1 LRRTPEQLGTWLRE
15 RRTRSGLSQRQL
27 AELAGVSTRSIRE
40 IEHGRARSSHSP
52 SVLRVIEALEP
63 DTEGEPTGPAPFRVA
78 VLGPLAL
85 HVTGRHTAP
94 GAARQSS
101 LLALLGLHPGTSVSL
116 DEITDVLWDGHPP
129 ASSLTMVHS
138 YVTRLRRLL
147 SPAARPVEPRDGVLL
162 RTRTG
167 YLLDLDEHRSDA
179 ARFTALAARALPS
192 LTEGT
197 DDGEGY
203 TAAESALRLWRGA
216 VLQDMPSQVRE
227 HPSAVTLAR
236 LRLSVV
242 QAYADSAL
250 AAGTTK
256 NAVHE
261 LQRTADLEPLHE
273 GVHARLMLALAA
285 SGEQAAA
292 LGVYTALRDRL
303 DDQLGVSPGP
313 EATDAHLRVLRR
325 EVPRTAATRATVSPA
340 PAAPPVAP
348 ALLPYDAAFFT
359 GRADQLALLDAL
371 STAPGENPG
380 GGSGVRALTGAA
392 GTGKTA
398 LAVHWAHRVRDR
410 FPDGQLF
417 VDLRGHSPE
426 GPVRPVEALTR
437 FLLALGVAADN
448 VPGTPEAASDL
459 YRTLVAERR
468 MLIVLDNAADAEQVR
483 PLLPGGP
490 GCLVLVTSRDRLA
503 GLAARDGARRIG
515 VDVLSPE
522 ESRLLLLRT
531 LGTARVDADP
541 QAAADLAHACGH
553 LPLALRIAAANLG
566 HTPWRSL
573 REQAAELREGDR
585 LTALSVTGDATTAV
599 RTAFD
604 LSYHALDA
612 PVRRM
617 FRLLALVPGPETGL
631 DAAAAVAGV
640 TPAEAAGLLDRLT
653 AAHLLREHRPGRY
666 RRHDLV
672 ALYAAERLRLEETGA
687 DRSAASDALYTWL
700 LTATDRCA
708 RLLYPGQQ
716 PLPRS
721 GAGSTGTGDTS
732 GPDTSGPDT
741 SGDGVNG
748 DGAGRHDDAHQRR
761 IPDAAAAIRWLDD
774 ELPHLA
780 AVVHQ
785 AAAEVHPASWLL
797 AHTLIGHSWTRKNVV
812 DWAALGR
819 AAQAAARAA
828 GEPVAEAA
836 MGNLLGGSDLQQ
848 GHLESAIARFEHMLA
863 LAEQAG
869 WQDGAA
875 VAHTNL
881 ATVTWLAGRLKS
893 SAEHLEQATEI
904 DRRNGMPDGHPVA
917 LLALGIALRDLG
929 RLTESLDRL
938 QRAERAPKDLDSRHN
953 RIQTHAN
960 LGRTLYLLGDPAQ
973 ATHHLRTAL
982 TMARESGEQDSEAY
996 VLRFQASVHRD
1007 TGDLTTALE
1016 LATTATGLTDQDG
1029 EHYYY
1034 RAGVRIV
1041 LGSVLL
1047 ALGRADEA
1055 DVVYQGALKLA
1066 EEADAN
1072 DLRARALLGLAAVT
1086 DPPDRGQ
1093 ISHALDIARGTE
1105 HLLVEA
1111 EALTA
1116 LAGAELRHGE
1126 AATAAARAREALA
1139 MHRSTGRRKAQAEAL
1154 DILGG
1159 AVAATGE
1166 EDPAPYRQEAA
1177 EIFRSLGIPVQRH

>member
-1 LRRTPEQLGTWLRE
+1 MGAWLRD

-40 IEHGRARSSHSP
+40 MEHGRARSSHSP

-63 DTEGEPTGPAPFRVA
+63 DTEEEPTGTAPFRVA
-78 VLGPLAL
+78 VLGPLTL

-94 GAARQSS
+94 GAAKQSS
-101 LLALLGLHPGTSVSL
+101 LLALLALHPGTSVSL
-116 DEITDVLWDGHPP
+116 DEIIDVLWDGHPP
-129 ASSLTMVHS
+129 ASSLNMVHS
-138 YVTRLRRLL
+138 YVARLRRLL
-147 SPAARPVEPRDGVLL
+147 SPAARPGEPRGGVLL
-162 RTRTG
+162 RTRAG

-179 ARFTALAARALPS
+179 ARFTALAARVLPS
-192 LTEGT
+192 LSEGT

-203 TAAESALRLWRGA
+203 AGAESALRLWRGA
-216 VLQDMPSQVRE
+216 VLQDMPSRLRE

-250 AAGTTK
+250 AAGTTE

-285 SGEQAAA
+285 TGEQAAA
-292 LGVYTALRDRL
+292 LGVYTAVRDRL
-303 DDQLGVSPGP
+303 DDQLGVRPGP
-313 EATDAHLRVLRR
+313 ELTDAHVRVLRM
-325 EVPRTAATRATVSPA
+325 EVPRTATTRATVSPA
-340 PAAPPVAP
+340 PAAAPVAP

-359 GRADQLALLDAL
+359 GRADQLAQLDAL
-371 STAPGENPG
+371 SSAAGENPG
-380 GGSGVRALTGAA
+380 GGSGVCALTGAA

-426 GPVRPVEALTR
+426 GPVRPGEALTR

-448 VPGTPEAASDL
+448 VPGTPEAACDL
-459 YRTLVAERR
+459 YRTLAAERR

-490 GCLVLVTSRDRLA
+490 GCLVLVTSRDRMA

-515 VDVLSPE
+515 VDLLSPE
-522 ESRLLLLRT
+522 ESRLLLTRT
-531 LGTARVDADP
+531 LGAARVDADP

-553 LPLALRIAAANLG
+553 LPLALRIIAANLD

-599 RTAFD
+599 RSAFD

-612 PVRRM
+612 PARRM

-640 TPAEAAGLLDRLT
+640 TPGEAAGLLERLT

-672 ALYAAERLRLEETGA
+672 ALYAAERLRLEETEA
-687 DRSAASDALYTWL
+687 DRSAAADALYSWL
-700 LTATDRCA
+700 LAATECCA
-708 RLLYPGQQ
+708 QLLYPGQQ
-716 PLPRS
+716 PLPRPRAGRT
-721 GAGSTGTGDTS
+721 GAG
-732 GPDTSGPDT
+732 GPEG
-741 SGDGVNG
+741 SGDGING
-748 DGAGRHDDAHQRR
+748 GGAGRHDDAHQRR
-761 IPDAAAAIRWLDD
+761 IPDAAAATRWLDD

-785 AAAEVHPASWLL
+785 AAAEAHPASWLL
-797 AHTLIGHSWTRKNVV
+797 AHTLIGYSWTRKNVV

-828 GEPVAEAA
+828 CEPVAEAA
-836 MGNLLGGSDLQQ
+836 MCNLLGAADLHH
-848 GHLESAIARFEHMLA
+848 GHLEPAIARFGQMLA

-881 ATVTWLAGRLKS
+881 ATVTWLVGRLKR
-893 SAEHLEQATEI
+893 SAEHLEHATEI

-960 LGRTLYLLGDPAQ
+960 LGRTLHLLGDPAQ
-973 ATHHLRTAL
+973 ATYHLRAAL
-982 TMARESGEQDSEAY
+982 AMARESGEQDSEAY
-996 VLRFQASVHRD
+996 VLRFLASVHRD
-1007 TGDLTTALE
+1007 AGDLTTALE
-1016 LATTATGLTDQDG
+1016 LATTATGLTDRDD

-1034 RAGVRIV
+1034 RSGVRIV

-1055 DVVYQGALKLA
+1055 DVVYQEALKLA
-1066 EEADAN
+1066 EEAGAN
-1072 DLRARALLGLAAVT
+1072 DLRARALLGRAAVT
-1086 DPPDRGQ
+1086 DPPDREQ
-1093 ISHALDIARGTE
+1093 ISRALDIARGTE

-1116 LAGAELRHGE
+1116 LAGAELGHGE
-1126 AATAAARAREALA
+1126 AATAATLAREALA
-1139 MHRSTGRRKAQAEAL
+1139 THRSTGRRKAQAEAL
-1154 DILGG
+1154 DILGR
-1159 AVAATGE
+1159 AVGATGE
-1166 EDPAPYRQEAA
+1166 EDPAPYRQEAD